1 MIGLQE
7 QLSDSLAIIELT
19 KIYSFLLWKFV
30 HLESS
35 ETEGVFAHIT
45 RNAHYH

>member
-7 QLSDSLAIIELT
+7 QLSGSLTIIELT
-19 KIYSFLLWKFV
+19 KIYSYLLWKFA
-30 HLESS
+30 HLERS
-35 ETEGVFAHIT
+35 ENQEVFAHIT